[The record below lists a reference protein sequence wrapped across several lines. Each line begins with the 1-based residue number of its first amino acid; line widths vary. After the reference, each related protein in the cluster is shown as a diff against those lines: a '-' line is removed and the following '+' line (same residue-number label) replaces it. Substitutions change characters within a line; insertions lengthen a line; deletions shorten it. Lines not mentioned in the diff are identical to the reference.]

1 MAKNKV
7 IEANIADLIPDDKN
21 FNLGS
26 EYGKGLLDKSMQKF
40 GAGRSVLIDK
50 NNRLIAGNKAS
61 ESFGELGNEKVLIVE
76 TTGDTLVA
84 VKRTDIDLDT
94 AEGREMAMADN
105 ATAKADLVWDNETIG
120 EVCSELGINAGEW
133 GVKVEESVSADD
145 YGEDFNLPD
154 GDKPATNQIT
164 FYFSAEQKSFVQD
177 MLGQVVVTEDDKLG
191 NENKNGNALFAIVK
205 QWAELRTL

>member
-133 GVKVEESVSADD
+133 GVNIPADEEDEQPDDLDAENKSKPYVLKITFPSAAMQTAFVMAYKETLEHD
-145 YGEDFNLPD
+145 YGCVMSQS
-154 GDKPATNQIT
+154 G
-164 FYFSAEQKSFVQD
+164 
-177 MLGQVVVTEDDKLG
+177 G
-191 NENKNGNALFAIVK
+191 
-205 QWAELRTL
+205 EL